1 MYELTNSSVQLGLVQ
16 GIEAIPMLVL
26 SPIAG
31 SAADRYPRKR
41 QLLFAQGLA
50 GMMYAVLALLILTG
64 HMQPW
69 HV

>member
-41 QLLFAQGLA
+41 QLLVAQGLA